1 MKPATEIAKDLS
13 IIIVSYNTKELTRSC
28 IQSIYDSKPTISFE
42 IIVYDNASH
51 DGSVEALADYFPEIN
66 IMASDTNIG
75 FAAANNIA
83 RSSAS
88 GKRLLLLNPDTK
100 IISDGIDT
108 LFQFASTHGKPGIF
122 GGASYTLSNE
132 LDYGSCWGK
141 PSLWSLICK
150 SLGLSIIGQN
160 IQFLNPEALPNF
172 HRDKVRDVAVVCGC
186 FFMLDAAMWDQLNG
200 FDDDYFMYSEE
211 ADLCARAQTMGHD
224 CIFVPEAKIMHI
236 GSASESNKSHKT
248 TKLLNGKSLYYQKH
262 WSGVERLFAGLLTD
276 IFVLSRTCG
285 FNLAA
290 TVFKRYSAQATH
302 WSTVWASRKKWHIKY
317 TVLGRTITYK
327 VSKLLNEHR
336 QLDTVT
342 YYQVYDSSQG
352 RLP

>member
-1 MKPATEIAKDLS
+1 MKPATEVAKDLS

-28 IQSIYDSKPTISFE
+28 IQSIYDSKPTTSFE

-83 RSSAS
+83 RSTAT

-122 GGASYTLSNE
+122 GGASYSLANE
-132 LDYGSCWGK
+132 LDYRSCWGK
-141 PSLWSLICK
+141 PSLWSLMCR
-150 SLGLSIIGQN
+150 SLGLSVIGQN

-172 HRDKVRDVAVVCGC
+172 NRDSVKNVAVVSGC
-186 FFMLDAAMWDQLNG
+186 FFLLDADIWDQLDG
-200 FDDDYFMYSEE
+200 FDNDYFMYSEE
-211 ADLCARAQTMGHD
+211 ADLCARAQLMGHD
-224 CIFVPEAKIMHI
+224 CVFVPDAKIIHI
-236 GSASESNKSHKT
+236 GSASESSKSHKT

-262 WSGVERLFAGLLTD
+262 WSGIERFCAGLLID

-290 TVFKRYSAQATH
+290 TISKRYSDQATH
-302 WSTVWASRKKWHIKY
+302 WSTVWASRNKWHMKY
-317 TVLGRTITYK
+317 TILGRTVTYK
-327 VSKLLNEHR
+327 INEDLDEHLH
-336 QLDTVT
+336 LDTVT
-342 YYQVYDSSQG
+342 YYKVYDSSQG